1 MKWGGWIA
9 GGCRKNGRKLM
20 HGSCLE
26 LKSYQDVE
34 MERADCP
41 DQSNFTKEQ
50 REQFDRLPINLT
62 RMLLNCPVEMVKS
75 FLDFGLSFRTG
86 NLEAKLRE
94 LVILRMAT
102 LRGSSYELMHHLPAA
117 KMAGW
122 SEQEISAIT
131 STQPTGLEERYSIA
145 IQFVDDCSKLGKASD
160 SIFEKASKVFS
171 APEIAEV
178 ALLAGFYEM
187 LACFLKTMGVELDQH
202 PFSWSE
208 VDRAIGR

>member
-1 MKWGGWIA
+1 
-9 GGCRKNGRKLM
+9 
-20 HGSCLE
+20 
-26 LKSYQDVE
+26 

-62 RMLLNCPVEMVKS
+62 RMLLHCPVEMVKS

-86 NLEAKLRE
+86 NLEPKLRE

-131 STQPTGLEERYSIA
+131 STQPTGLEEKYSIA

-202 PFSWSE
+202 PLSWSE
-208 VDRAIGR
+208 VDTAIGQ

>member
-1 MKWGGWIA
+1 
-9 GGCRKNGRKLM
+9 M
-20 HGSCLE
+20 HGSCVE
-26 LKSYQDVE
+26 PKSYQDVE

-41 DQSNFTKEQ
+41 NQSKFTQEQ

-62 RMLLNCPVEMVKS
+62 RMLLHCPVEMVKS

-122 SEQEISAIT
+122 SEMEISAIT
-131 STQPTGLEERYSIA
+131 STQPTGLEEKYSIA

-160 SIFEKASKVFS
+160 SIFEKASKIFS

-202 PFSWSE
+202 PLSWSE
-208 VDRAIGR
+208 VDTAIVR